1 MNATRDVDI
10 LRGDVQM
17 LDRPRSDGG
26 NLPAV
31 PLRVLMTED
40 NPRDAKL
47 VARLLEDGGAR
58 SNMR

>member
-1 MNATRDVDI
+1 
-10 LRGDVQM
+10 M